1 MKTLQSRL
9 LIILI
14 ALDHLALALLTLGHC
29 VRGETISAALWSLE
43 LGGKWPGRL
52 GRPLV
57 DALFYPLQRQHC
69 QQCWQSERHLYAAH
83 QP

>member
-1 MKTLQSRL
+1 MKHRI

-14 ALDHLALALLTLGHC
+14 ALDHLALALLTLGNC

-43 LGGKWPGRL
+43 RDGKWPGRCI
-52 GRPLV
+52 RPLV
-57 DALFYPLQRQHC
+57 DALFYPLERQHC
-69 QQCWQSERHLYAAH
+69 QACWKAERYLYAGT

>member
-1 MKTLQSRL
+1 MKTLKNRL
-9 LIILI
+9 LIIFI
-14 ALDHLALALLTLGHC
+14 AIDHLALALLTLGHC

-43 LGGKWPGRL
+43 QSGKWPGRL

-57 DALFYPLQRQHC
+57 DALFYPLERQHC
-69 QQCWQSERHLYAAH
+69 QASWLAERYLYAGN